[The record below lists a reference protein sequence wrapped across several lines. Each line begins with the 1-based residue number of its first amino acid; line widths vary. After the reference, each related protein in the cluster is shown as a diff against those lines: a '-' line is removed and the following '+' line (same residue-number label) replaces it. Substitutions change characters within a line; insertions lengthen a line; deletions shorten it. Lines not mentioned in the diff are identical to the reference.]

1 LSKADKALLVGFERA
16 IVRRI
21 DGAVQIDG
29 VWRRRYSNQLYNLF
43 TEVVLMKIMK

>member
-1 LSKADKALLVGFERA
+1 MLCGSESWILSKADKALLVGFERA

-29 VWRRRYSNQLYNLF
+29 V
-43 TEVVLMKIMK
+43 